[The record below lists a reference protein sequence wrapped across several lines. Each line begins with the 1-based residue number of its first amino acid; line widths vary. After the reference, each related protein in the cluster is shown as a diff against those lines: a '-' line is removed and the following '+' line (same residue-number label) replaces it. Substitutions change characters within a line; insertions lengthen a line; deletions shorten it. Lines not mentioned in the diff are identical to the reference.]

1 MKKNS
6 KKLCALLLA
15 ATMVVMT
22 GCGGKSGGD
31 ATTAA
36 GQGGQAESQTETT
49 AGAEVA
55 EGESV
60 SQQTDIIGAVNVDFT
75 TMDPVDT
82 SDTLSGGVQRLI
94 MDGLFGFDDDMKI
107 IPMLATEYTANE
119 EATQFTIKLREGI
132 SFSDGTPWNA
142 EAAIANFDKWAD
154 KSLGLKRTTLL
165 CNILDTVTAVDDYT
179 IDVKL
184 ATPFGAFIETLA
196 HPACVIMSPK
206 VIAEGVTACAEAPV
220 GTGQYTFKE
229 WIQGDHLTV
238 ELNPNWWGYDAD
250 ICGGTPLAD
259 KDAGFKSITL
269 KPVPESAT
277 RTAMIQS
284 GDAQMIWPVPDENL
298 AGLKTDP
305 NVIVSQDEGLVVR
318 YLMMNNQKA
327 PFTDKRVRQAI
338 NYAINKDAYC
348 AVVKNGNAVPGTSVI
363 APKLQYYKGN
373 DPYPYDIEKA
383 KSLLAEAGY
392 PDGFKTSLLFANTS
406 ANMKQGEFLKQQL
419 AEVGIDLELKSLESA
434 IVNEKVQDT
443 DAPGAEAEVDM
454 YIIGWSS
461 STGDADWGIRPL
473 LAKESEPPMSYNISY
488 FENDELDGYLQDGL
502 NTADRDKRAEA
513 YAKAQ
518 DLIWEE
524 TPLVC
529 LATDK
534 NSLATSNKMVNVKMF
549 ADNCLNIRNGK
560 MMK

>member
-15 ATMVVMT
+15 ATMVAMT

-107 IPMLATEYTANE
+107 IPMLATEYTAND

>member
-107 IPMLATEYTANE
+107 IPMLATEYTAND